1 MTGENMKRA
10 FLAALLLASLPAASE
25 VESYTIDPRH
35 TFPAYEVNHLTF
47 SIQRGRFNKT
57 RGKIALDLA
66 AGTGSA
72 EVVIETGSVSSGL
85 EQLDQRLRGE
95 DFFDVAKY
103 PEMTFKSTELVF
115 EGERLRQARGTLT
128 INGIAKPVTFEV
140 THFKCGLFPLN
151 MKKVCGA
158 DMSTTIKRSDF
169 GIKYLL
175 PTLGDEV
182 LLRVNVEAIK
192 DS

>member
-25 VESYTIDPRH
+25 VENYTIDPRH

-140 THFKCGLFPLN
+140 THLN

>member
-1 MTGENMKRA
+1 MKRA
-10 FLAALLLASLPAASE
+10 LLAAAMSMALPALAE

-35 TFPAYEVNHLTF
+35 TFPMYEVNHLTF

-57 RGKIALDLA
+57 RGKITLDPEA
-66 AGTGSA
+66 KTGSA
-72 EVVIETGSVSSGL
+72 EVVVDTASVSSGL

-103 PEMTFKSTELVF
+103 PEMTFKSTEFVF
-115 EGERLRQARGTLT
+115 EGDRLRQARGTLT
-128 INGIAKPVTFEV
+128 LNGITKPITFEV

-158 DMSTTIKRSDF
+158 DMSTIIKRSDF
-169 GIKYLL
+169 GMKYLL

-182 LLRVNVEAIK
+182 LLRVNVEAGK
-192 DS
+192 DP

>member
-1 MTGENMKRA
+1 MNRA
-10 FLAALLLASLPAASE
+10 CIAAALLLAALPVAAE
-25 VESYTIDPRH
+25 VENYTIDPRH

-47 SIQRGRFNKT
+47 SLQRGRFNKT
-57 RGKIALDLA
+57 RGRITLDQA
-66 AGTGSA
+66 AGTGSV
-72 EVVIETGSVSSGL
+72 EVVIETASVSSGL
-85 EQLDQRLRGE
+85 EALDTRLRGE

-103 PEMTFKSTELVF
+103 PEMTFKSTDFVF

-128 INGIAKPVTFEV
+128 LNGVAKPVTFEV
-140 THFKCGLFPLN
+140 THFKCGIFPLN

-158 DMSTTIKRSDF
+158 DMSATIKRGDF

-175 PTLGDEV
+175 PTLGDDV